1 MKLIVG
7 LGNPGHEYE
16 NTRHNIGFQLLDY
29 IAKDKNIQF
38 LRDKF
43 NGKYTE
49 LSINGEKVILLKPLS
64 YMNLSGSVVEKYV
77 SFYKINVCDILVIQD
92 DLDMN
97 FGRVKIVH
105 NSSSGGHNGIKDIER
120 CLGTKD
126 YARLKIGIANDKSI
140 NTKDYV
146 LGKFTEEEKNI
157 LQSVDK
163 NLVNVIDDFC
173 TMSLDR
179 LMSKY
184 NHK

>member
-38 LRDKF
+38 LRNKF